1 MQNNLQNSEY
11 ELPSEGE
18 LYNYKNNQNI
28 DKQIFQNNDDNSN
41 TNILNQQGAIP
52 LNKFFQ
58 KPIINNY
65 SNQNKNN
72 DNISNKENSIQNLNS
87 AAPVIEAIENKSSNS
102 TQKKENNENN
112 ENKKF
117 KLNIG
122 NNIIN
127 DVKSL
132 KSQISSNTQP
142 NIINIKSKEKVNKCK
157 EYSYLVLLY
166 LSSITNNVLLYCIKS
181 IINRI
186 RGVN

>member
-72 DNISNKENSIQNLNS
+72 DNISNKENSIQNF
-87 AAPVIEAIENKSSNS
+87 NS
-102 TQKKENNENN
+102 T
-112 ENKKF
+112 
-117 KLNIG
+117 
-122 NNIIN
+122 
-127 DVKSL
+127 
-132 KSQISSNTQP
+132 SS
-142 NIINIKSKEKVNKCK
+142 C
-157 EYSYLVLLY
+157 Y
-166 LSSITNNVLLYCIKS
+166 
-181 IINRI
+181 
-186 RGVN
+186 